1 MRILKLLSIF
11 LLGIICTG
19 CIVPD
24 TRVRV
29 GVIIPASSCISCHSS
44 SSIMYYNTHGY
55 RPHYSSHYRAFP
67 GHSVRR

>member
-1 MRILKLLSIF
+1 MRILSLLLISLVSIS
-11 LLGIICTG
+11 

-29 GVIIPASSCISCHSS
+29 GIGVVVPVSTCISCHSS
-44 SSIMYYNTHGY
+44 STIIYYNTHGY

-67 GHSVRR
+67 NHRTYR